1 MRRRKLELKCAAWRL
16 EREKNHLDRG
26 YIAPEAALKKLRAAK
41 GLGQTVYIYGA
52 TGYGKTEL
60 VKQYLSKRRYRYFSC
75 AEDTAGLLEAAEAAQ
90 GETARSAG
98 KENEV
103 QTRTVIVVDDMHL
116 LKNAQGRRGVL
127 SLVGC
132 QDIWLILICRS
143 PIPAWLMSPYVRD
156 GFLVI
161 TEEDLRLGEKEI
173 SAYMESQGLTVTGEE
188 LVFVAERSQGN
199 AYTVRHTALKMLEGQ
214 RPGPELAEEI
224 VEAFAAYLE
233 SHVMVHWDCDLLE
246 FLMQISVTDEF
257 TLPLAEMV
265 TGNSHAPE
273 LLERAVETGN
283 FLSCKDGTYCLRP
296 ELIRA
301 LRRRAAKKYS
311 PQERADHAY
320 NAGLYYEM
328 QGQIMPSLAMYE
340 QCGNKERIRE
350 LLIRNA
356 RLNPGNGHYFELRR
370 YYLQMEEKELE
381 ESPVLMAGM
390 SMLYSL
396 LMQEE
401 ESEYWYRKLEDFA
414 SSAKGGQR
422 REAVSRLAYLDIAL
436 PHRGSADMIGIMKK
450 MPALIFDRG
459 MSLPEFSVTSNMPST
474 MNGGKDFC
482 HWSREDRKLAAT
494 IGKLVERVLGRY
506 GKGLVKAAL
515 GESLYEK
522 GEDAYE
528 ILTLLARAK
537 LETESGGMMEIAFA
551 AVGLQVRLDTLQGE
565 IQTAAEVLSSFEK
578 SVREQGALQLLPN
591 IAALKCRL
599 ALYKGDR
606 EATLAWM
613 GQAPDE
619 DREFCILERYRYLT
633 KVRCYL
639 SLGEYLKAQALLEK
653 LRYYAEKCKRTYIRM
668 EVRLLSAIARYR
680 TGGAWK
686 EEFLSALKEA
696 CDYQFL
702 RLVSEEGAAAQEL
715 FAAAGKNFLEK
726 EIADKPWLSRLME
739 ETGKVAV
746 RYPVYLKGQ
755 LAKTPDF
762 CEAALSVLRLQA
774 EGKSVGKIAQELY
787 MKEATVKYHAKENYR
802 KLGVSGKA
810 DAVLAARNL
819 GIL

>member
-1 MRRRKLELKCAAWRL
+1 MNK
-16 EREKNHLDRG
+16 G
-26 YIAPEAALKKLRAAK
+26 YIAPESALKKLRVAK
-41 GLGQTVYIYGA
+41 GLGQAVYIYGA

-60 VKQYLSKRRYRYFSC
+60 VRQYLSRRRYHYISC
-75 AEDTAGLLEAAEAAQ
+75 AEDAAGLMETAETAQEAA
-90 GETARSAG
+90 SHSSG
-98 KENEV
+98 KEKEA
-103 QTRTVIVVDDMHL
+103 QPRTVMVVDDMHL
-116 LKNAQGRRGVL
+116 LKNAEGRKAVL
-127 SLVGC
+127 SLAGR
-132 QDIWLILICRS
+132 QDVWFILICRS
-143 PIPAWLMSPYVRD
+143 PIPAWLMPLYIKG

-161 TEEDLRLGEKEI
+161 TEDDLRLGEKEI
-173 SAYMESQGLTVTGEE
+173 SAYMDSQGLTATEE
-188 LVFVAERSQGN
+188 EVAFVAVRSQGN
-199 AYTVRHTALKMLEGQ
+199 AYTVRHTALKMLGGM
-214 RPGPELAEEI
+214 RPGPEMAEEI

-233 SHVMVHWDCDLLE
+233 SHVMVQWDSDLLE
-246 FLMQISVTDEF
+246 FLVQVSVTDEF

-265 TGNSHAPE
+265 TGNRHAPE
-273 LLERAVETGN
+273 LLERAAETGN
-283 FLSCKDGTYCLRP
+283 FLSCKDGTYRLRP

-301 LRRRAAKKYS
+301 LRRRAAKEYS

-328 QGQIMPSLAMYE
+328 QGQIVPALVMFE
-340 QCGNKERIRE
+340 QCGKKERIRE

-370 YYLQMEEKELE
+370 YYLQMEERELE

-396 LMQEE
+396 MMQEK
-401 ESEYWYRKLEDFA
+401 ESEYWYRKLEKFA
-414 SSAKGGQR
+414 STAKGGQK

-436 PHRGSADMIGIMKK
+436 PHRGSADMIDIMKR

-459 MSLPEFSVTSNMPST
+459 MSLPEFSVTSNYPST

-515 GESLYEK
+515 GESFYEK

-528 ILTLLARAK
+528 VLTLLARAK
-537 LETESGGMMEIAFA
+537 MEAEGGGMIEIAFA

-565 IQTAAEVLSSFEK
+565 IQTAAEVLASFEK
-578 SVREQGALQLLPN
+578 GVRGQGAVQLLPN
-591 IAALKCRL
+591 IGALRCRL
-599 ALYKGDR
+599 ALYQGDK
-606 EATLAWM
+606 EAVSAWM
-613 GQAPDE
+613 AQAPDE
-619 DREFCILERYRYLT
+619 DREFCVMERYRYLT

-639 SLGEYLKAQALLEK
+639 SIGEYLKAQALLEK
-653 LRYYAEKCKRTYIRM
+653 LRYYTEKCRRTYVRM
-668 EVRLLSAIARYR
+668 EVCLLSAIAKYR

-696 CDYQFL
+696 CGYRFI
-702 RLVSEEGAAAQEL
+702 RLISEEGAAVQEL
-715 FAAAGKNFLEK
+715 FVAAGKSFLEK
-726 EIADKPWLSRLME
+726 EIPDKEWLSRLMG

-755 LAKTPDF
+755 LAKAPDF

-774 EGKSVGKIAQELY
+774 EGKSVGKIAQELS

>member
-1 MRRRKLELKCAAWRL
+1 MDK
-16 EREKNHLDRG
+16 G
-26 YIAPEAALKKLRAAK
+26 YIAPEAALKKLRVAK
-41 GLGQTVYIYGA
+41 GLGQAVYIYGA

-60 VKQYLSKRRYRYFSC
+60 VRQYLSRRRYHYISC
-75 AEDTAGLLEAAEAAQ
+75 AEDAAGLMETAETAQEAA
-90 GETARSAG
+90 SHSSG
-98 KENEV
+98 KEKEA
-103 QTRTVIVVDDMHL
+103 QPRTVMVVDDMHL
-116 LKNAQGRRGVL
+116 LKNAEGRKAVL
-127 SLVGC
+127 SLAGR
-132 QDIWLILICRS
+132 QDVWFILICRS
-143 PIPAWLMSPYVRD
+143 SIPAWLMPLYIKG

-161 TEEDLRLGEKEI
+161 TEDDLRLGEKEI
-173 SAYMESQGLTVTGEE
+173 AAYMDSQGLTATEE
-188 LVFVAERSQGN
+188 EVAFVAVRSQGN
-199 AYTVRHTALKMLEGQ
+199 AYTVRHTALKMLEGM
-214 RPGPELAEEI
+214 RPGPEMAEEI

-233 SHVMVHWDCDLLE
+233 SHVMVQWDSDLLE

-265 TGNSHAPE
+265 TGNRHAPE

-283 FLSCKDGTYCLRP
+283 FLSCRDGTYRLRP
-296 ELIRA
+296 QLIRA
-301 LRRRAAKKYS
+301 LRRRAAKEYS

-328 QGQIMPSLAMYE
+328 QGQIVPALAMFE

-396 LMQEE
+396 MMQEK
-401 ESEYWYRKLEDFA
+401 ESEYWYRKLEKFA
-414 SSAKGGQR
+414 STAKGGQK

-436 PHRGSADMIGIMKK
+436 PHRGSADMIDIMKR

-459 MSLPEFSVTSNMPST
+459 MSLPEFSVTSNYPST

-515 GESLYEK
+515 GESFYEK

-528 ILTLLARAK
+528 VLTLLARAK
-537 LETESGGMMEIAFA
+537 MEAEGGGMIEIAFA

-565 IQTAAEVLSSFEK
+565 IQTAAEVLASFEK
-578 SVREQGALQLLPN
+578 GVRGQGAVQLLPN
-591 IAALKCRL
+591 IGALRCRL
-599 ALYKGDR
+599 ALYQGDK
-606 EATLAWM
+606 EAVSAWM
-613 GQAPDE
+613 AQAPDE
-619 DREFCILERYRYLT
+619 DREFCVMERYRYLT

-639 SLGEYLKAQALLEK
+639 SIGEYLKAQALLEK
-653 LRYYAEKCKRTYIRM
+653 LRYYTEKCRRTYVRM
-668 EVRLLSAIARYR
+668 EVCLLSAIAKYR
-680 TGGAWK
+680 TGGTWK

-696 CDYQFL
+696 CGYRFI
-702 RLVSEEGAAAQEL
+702 RLISEEGAAVQEL
-715 FAAAGKNFLEK
+715 FVAAGKSFLEK
-726 EIADKPWLSRLME
+726 EIPDKEWLSRLMG

-755 LAKTPDF
+755 LAKAPDF

-774 EGKSVGKIAQELY
+774 EGKSVGKIAQELS

>member
-1 MRRRKLELKCAAWRL
+1 MDK
-16 EREKNHLDRG
+16 G
-26 YIAPEAALKKLRAAK
+26 YIAPEAALKKLRVAK
-41 GLGQTVYIYGA
+41 GLGQAVYIYGA

-60 VKQYLSKRRYRYFSC
+60 VRQYLSRRRYHYISC
-75 AEDTAGLLEAAEAAQ
+75 AEDAAGLMETAETAQEAA
-90 GETARSAG
+90 SHSSG
-98 KENEV
+98 KEKEA
-103 QTRTVIVVDDMHL
+103 QPRTVMVVDDMHL
-116 LKNAQGRRGVL
+116 LKNAEGRKAVL
-127 SLVGC
+127 SLAGR
-132 QDIWLILICRS
+132 QDVWFILICRS
-143 PIPAWLMSPYVRD
+143 PIPAWLMPLYIKG

-161 TEEDLRLGEKEI
+161 TEDDLRLGEKEAA
-173 SAYMESQGLTVTGEE
+173 AYMESQGLSITKEE
-188 LVFVAERSQGN
+188 LAFVVQRSRGN
-199 AYTVRHTALKMLEGQ
+199 AYIVRHAALKMLEGM
-214 RPGPELAEEI
+214 RPGPEMAEEI

-233 SHVMVHWDCDLLE
+233 SHVMVQWDSDLLE
-246 FLMQISVTDEF
+246 FLVQVSVTDEF

-265 TGNSHAPE
+265 TGNRHAPE
-273 LLERAVETGN
+273 LLERAAETGN
-283 FLSCKDGTYCLRP
+283 FLSCKDGTYRLRP

-301 LRRRAAKKYS
+301 LRRRAAKEYS

-328 QGQIMPSLAMYE
+328 QGQIVPALAMFE
-340 QCGNKERIRE
+340 QCGKKERIRE

-370 YYLQMEEKELE
+370 YYLQMEERELE

-396 LMQEE
+396 MMQEK
-401 ESEYWYRKLEDFA
+401 ESEYWYRKLEKFA
-414 SSAKGGQR
+414 STAKGGQK

-436 PHRGSADMIGIMKK
+436 PHRGSADMIDIMKR

-459 MSLPEFSVTSNMPST
+459 MSLPEFSVTSNYPST

-515 GESLYEK
+515 GESFYEK

-528 ILTLLARAK
+528 VLTLLARAK
-537 LETESGGMMEIAFA
+537 MEAESGGMIEIAFA

-565 IQTAAEVLSSFEK
+565 IQTAAEVLASFEK
-578 SVREQGALQLLPN
+578 GVRGQGAVQLLPN
-591 IAALKCRL
+591 IGALRCRL
-599 ALYKGDR
+599 ALYQGDK
-606 EATLAWM
+606 EAVSAWM
-613 GQAPDE
+613 AQAPDE
-619 DREFCILERYRYLT
+619 DREFCVMERYRYLT

-639 SLGEYLKAQALLEK
+639 SIGEYLKAQALLEK
-653 LRYYAEKCKRTYIRM
+653 LRYYTEKCRRTYVRM
-668 EVRLLSAIARYR
+668 EVCLLSAIAKYR

-696 CDYQFL
+696 CGYRFI
-702 RLVSEEGAAAQEL
+702 RLISEEGAAVQEL
-715 FAAAGKNFLEK
+715 FVAAGKSFLEK
-726 EIADKPWLSRLME
+726 EIPDKEWLSRLMG

-755 LAKTPDF
+755 LAKAPDF

-774 EGKSVGKIAQELY
+774 EGKSVGKIAQELS